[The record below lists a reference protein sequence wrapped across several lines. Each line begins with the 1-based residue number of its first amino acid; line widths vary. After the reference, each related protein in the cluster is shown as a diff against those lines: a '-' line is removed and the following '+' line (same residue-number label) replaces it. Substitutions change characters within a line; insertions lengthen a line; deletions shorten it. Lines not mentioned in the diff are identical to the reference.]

1 MSAIKKRSSKN
12 QSRPMA
18 GPSCKVPLICTL
30 DPPKAVAAMASNIP
44 VNAKIFFLRLIEEMI
59 PNKIAPT
66 IMHWI
71 KTRMVC
77 MG

>member
-1 MSAIKKRSSKN
+1 MSAIKNRSSKN
-12 QSRPMA
+12 QSRPIA
-18 GPSCKVPLICTL
+18 GPSCKVSLICTL

-66 IMHWI
+66 MRDWI
-71 KTRMVC
+71 KTRMVRI
-77 MG
+77 G

>member
-1 MSAIKKRSSKN
+1 MSAIKNISSKN
-12 QSRPMA
+12 QSRPIA
-18 GPSCKVPLICTL
+18 GPSWKVSLTRTL

-66 IMHWI
+66 MRHWI

-77 MG
+77 IG

>member
-1 MSAIKKRSSKN
+1 MSAIKNKSSKN
-12 QSRPMA
+12 QSRPIA
-18 GPSCKVPLICTL
+18 GPLCKVPLICTL

-44 VNAKIFFLRLIEEMI
+44 VNARIFFLRRIEEMI

-66 IMHWI
+66 IRHWI

-77 MG
+77 IG